1 MSAKTKAPTALMVA
15 NEASYQLACSK
26 EFTGWM
32 VTLMKAIQLDRE
44 HGDGR
49 NIEGLA
55 DLGQYLAE
63 TTLADVER
71 ACDAVNA
78 GLVAIGG
85 EA

>member
-1 MSAKTKAPTALMVA
+1 MSAKTKAETAMKVA
-15 NEASYQLACSK
+15 EEASYQLACSR

-44 HGDGR
+44 HEDGR
-49 NIEGLA
+49 NVQGLA

-63 TTLADVER
+63 TCFADVER

-78 GLVAIGG
+78 GLASVGG